1 MKLLRRL
8 TLLACLASAQND
20 RPIESEVPA
29 VRTYFYVGGGYADDG
44 KGGHIFK
51 DQMYVEKLSPVSTE
65 QDVKPPVVLIHGQG
79 QTGTNFLVKP
89 DRGVSWTS
97 HFLAAGHTVYIVDQT
112 FRGRSAWA
120 PRAGAD
126 APSTYSAEL
135 IQQRFTAPQQYR
147 LWPQSTLHTQWPGT
161 GVMGDPTF
169 DAFYSSNIQFISN
182 ATYQQSTV
190 QSAGAQLLDLIGTP
204 AWLLGHSQGGILPLL
219 IADARPRLAKGLILL
234 EPTGP
239 PFQEAVFGSA
249 AARKWGLTD
258 IPMNY
263 SPPVTDPAE
272 LVQQVYQP
280 ANLTSN
286 NATVPC
292 VLQAMDPA
300 PRQLIN
306 IAPLPILTVT
316 SEASYHAPYDYCTV
330 NFLKQAG
337 CSKATHLELGKVGIH
352 GNGHMMFMEKNSD
365 EIWQRIYSWIEQS

>member
-1 MKLLRRL
+1 
-8 TLLACLASAQND
+8 
-20 RPIESEVPA
+20 
-29 VRTYFYVGGGYADDG
+29 
-44 KGGHIFK
+44 
-51 DQMYVEKLSPVSTE
+51 
-65 QDVKPPVVLIHGQG
+65 
-79 QTGTNFLVKP
+79 
-89 DRGVSWTS
+89 
-97 HFLAAGHTVYIVDQT
+97 
-112 FRGRSAWA
+112 
-120 PRAGAD
+120 
-126 APSTYSAEL
+126 
-135 IQQRFTAPQQYR
+135 
-147 LWPQSTLHTQWPGT
+147 
-161 GVMGDPTF
+161 MGDLTF
-169 DAFYSSNIQFISN
+169 DAFYSSNVQFISN

-330 NFLKQAG
+330 NFLNQAG

>member
-1 MKLLRRL
+1 MKLLRHL

-89 DRGVSWTS
+89 DGGVSWTS

-161 GVMGDPTF
+161 GVMGDLTF
-169 DAFYSSNIQFISN
+169 DAFYSSNVQFISN

-286 NATVPC
+286 NATVSC

-365 EIWQRIYSWIEQS
+365 EIWQRIYSWIEQY

>member
-1 MKLLRRL
+1 MKLLRHL

-89 DRGVSWTS
+89 DGGVSWTS

-161 GVMGDPTF
+161 GVMGDLTF
-169 DAFYSSNIQFISN
+169 DAFYSSNVQFISN

-316 SEASYHAPYDYCTV
+316 SEASYHAPYDYCST
-330 NFLKQAG
+330 L
-337 CSKATHLELGKVGIH
+337 
-352 GNGHMMFMEKNSD
+352 
-365 EIWQRIYSWIEQS
+365 R